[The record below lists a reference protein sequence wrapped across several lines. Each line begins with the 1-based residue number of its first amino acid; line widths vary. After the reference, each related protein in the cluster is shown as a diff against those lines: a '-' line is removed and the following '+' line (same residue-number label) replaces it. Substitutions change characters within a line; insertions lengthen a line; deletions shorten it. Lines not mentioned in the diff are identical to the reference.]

1 MNITITFRQ
10 MTASPALTEHVH
22 EKVAKLQRFLRQPMS
37 AKATLSVDRLKHV
50 AEVRISSGG
59 QHLEAKEANL
69 DMYTS
74 VDKVIEKLERQ
85 IRGMKG
91 TKESK
96 ARRGG
101 VTLRD
106 GSSLPPEPSPRDAV
120 PETVKVSIKTQPAR
134 TRRAMLSTSAGRS
147 RALPTKAR

>member
-37 AKATLSVDRLKHV
+37 AKATLSVDRLRHV

-69 DMYTS
+69 DMYAS

-85 IRGMKG
+85 IRGLKG
-91 TKESK
+91 TRQSK
-96 ARRGG
+96 TRRGG
-101 VTLRD
+101 ATLRE
-106 GSSLPPEPSPRDAV
+106 GSSPPLADGGDHDPPK
-120 PETVKVSIKTQPAR
+120 TVRVSIKTQGERTGRAQLPVSASRPRAR
-134 TRRAMLSTSAGRS
+134 RSVTR
-147 RALPTKAR
+147 

>member
-59 QHLEAKEANL
+59 QHLEAREANL

-74 VDKVIEKLERQ
+74 VDKVIDKLERQ
-85 IRGMKG
+85 IRGLKG

-96 ARRGG
+96 TRRGG
-101 VTLRD
+101 VTLRT
-106 GSSLPPEPSPRDAV
+106 GSSLPPAAEDESPAPS
-120 PETVKVSIKTQPAR
+120 TVRVSIKTPVERAPRAKLPASG
-134 TRRAMLSTSAGRS
+134 RRSS
-147 RALPTKAR
+147 KARSKTR